1 MLVELADCA
10 FAIIEQEVDRFIPHH
25 PGLMHPQEKL
35 LNDLRAWARAEHGR
49 DALLARE
56 LGVSP
61 GLLSHW
67 LTGRRTPTLRDGLA
81 IQEFLKAQAMRPR
94 KKNP

>member
-1 MLVELADCA
+1 MPSA
-10 FAIIEQEVDRFIPHH
+10 
-25 PGLMHPQEKL
+25 LMNPEEKL

-49 DALLARE
+49 PALLARK

-67 LTGRRTPTLRDGLA
+67 LTGRRTPTLHDGLA
-81 IQEFLKAQAMRPR
+81 IQEFLKTEAIRA
-94 KKNP
+94 KKKGKMPK